1 MSRRLRRLRGQAR
14 ADSSDQRAARVD
26 LGQGANMYHFILHA
40 LSIQYKLGLEEPD
53 LGEKFDLKHKDP
65 LTTQRYLEENDLEDK
80 KVNIFCRKLTILE

>member
-53 LGEKFDLKHKDP
+53 LEDIDT
-65 LTTQRYLEENDLEDK
+65 LTTQWYLLLEEK
-80 KVNIFCRKLTILE
+80 SI